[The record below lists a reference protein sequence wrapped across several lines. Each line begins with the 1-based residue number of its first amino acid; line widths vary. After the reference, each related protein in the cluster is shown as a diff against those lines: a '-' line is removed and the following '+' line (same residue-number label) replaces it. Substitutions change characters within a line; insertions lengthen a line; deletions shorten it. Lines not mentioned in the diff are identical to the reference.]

1 MGDLVDIKA
10 NLKLE
15 KRMSDFEESLALL
28 IRELRSLADRIVT
41 LQDIVVSL
49 QERLNRLEG
58 EK

>member
-28 IRELRSLADRIVT
+28 IRELRSLADRIVA